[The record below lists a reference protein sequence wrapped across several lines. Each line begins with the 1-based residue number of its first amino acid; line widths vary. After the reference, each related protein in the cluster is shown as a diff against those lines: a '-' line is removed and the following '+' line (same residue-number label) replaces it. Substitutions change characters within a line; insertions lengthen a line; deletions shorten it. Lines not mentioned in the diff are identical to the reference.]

1 MTDQTGRGPNGK
13 FARGNA
19 GGPGRPRRETERE
32 YLEAISEV
40 VKQAD
45 WRRIVRKA
53 KDDAIAG
60 DAKARDWL
68 GKYLIGDA
76 ARDDTGTR
84 RLGGSVRIVIPDN
97 GRDGIDADDMTSE
110 ERRAETTRLL
120 GILNRHSNGSR
131 QGADASPCES
141 GKVFSPE

>member
-45 WRRIVRKA
+45 WRRIVGKA
-53 KDDAIAG
+53 KEDAIAG

-68 GKYLIGDA
+68 GKYLIGDGG
-76 ARDDTGTR
+76 RDDTATR
-84 RLGGSVRIVIPDN
+84 RLDGGVKILIPDN
-97 GRDGIDADDMTSE
+97 RRNGIGNDAMTNE
-110 ERRAETTRLL
+110 ERRAETSRLL
-120 GILNRHSNGSR
+120 EILEKRGVTKE
-131 QGADASPCES
+131 G
-141 GKVFSPE
+141 